1 FSSDLDH
8 IRNAI
13 NKFSDHAYIQVLKL
27 HDTYMGLW
35 DVFGLIKS
43 LPLLTDLHTMDAH
56 VHPLPSGLTT
66 SDLPAYVIANY
77 GSTPNRFQCWHA
89 SLNIGLDVEAYAMCL
104 LLLALVCPAFNY
116 MAHRDLAPKRLL
128 EKLVALGDADE
139 FKPHTPRLERLFDK
153 WRNVKQIEAHGT
165 LPLRRR

>member
-1 FSSDLDH
+1 MAREFGQFSSDLDH
-8 IRNAI
+8 VRNAI

-27 HDTYMGLW
+27 HDTYMDLW

-66 SDLPAYVIANY
+66 NDLPAYVIANY
-77 GSTPNRFQCWHA
+77 GSTPN
-89 SLNIGLDVEAYAMCL
+89 
-104 LLLALVCPAFNY
+104 
-116 MAHRDLAPKRLL
+116 RLL